1 MRRLAIS
8 GVVCLPSLVASLA
21 LADAPL
27 RLNEI
32 RLEQAGADLDE
43 YIEIAGAS
51 GESLN
56 GVSIVVVGDDD
67 FAFPGQQN
75 GTIESVVSLDGR
87 TVPTS
92 GFFVVA
98 GPKFSLGVPNLVAT
112 LNLEGG
118 DNVTIFLVR
127 GFTGFDGQ
135 KLDTNDDGVLD
146 VTPWTSV
153 VSSLAVVAN
162 SSPNGVKTDYFYST
176 TTVGPDQGSQPAA
189 AWRCANSEQWN
200 IGTQNPFDGV
210 DSPGVANQTCVP
222 QGIIIN
228 EIRIDQP
235 GADADEYFELK
246 GGAGQSLDGYTY
258 IVIGDGST
266 AATRN
271 GVIEFVYPLT
281 GKTLGADGLATF
293 AQYNTLPNAGGTVDY
308 NIAGTVGQNGTLPQ
322 SGGFLENN
330 DNVTHMLVQGFTGT
344 LNQDLDTNEDGVLDV
359 TPWASIA
366 DAVALVATLTT
377 PPPTG
382 AEWSYAPTNVR
393 IGPDTSVTTGWP
405 HHVYRCSPSGAWSIG
420 AYDVASAARVDT
432 PSNSNAGCTV
442 CGPGAGNCHAVH
454 ATPGC
459 VDTSCCNAVCVAD
472 PTCCSDTW
480 DQACVNQ
487 ARTSCLTAGNPP
499 ALTLNEIRID
509 ETLGTDPNEYLEI
522 KGTPGTSLNGVS
534 IVVIGDGVDPN
545 GLTEAVVS
553 LNGSTI
559 PNDGHFL
566 VAESTFTLGTADKT
580 AVLNF
585 ENGDSVTYF
594 LVWNFTGLNNTDYDI
609 GDDCTLDSQ
618 PWDATIDSLGIRSR
632 DGRCV
637 YSTTTV
643 GPDYVGLPGHLV
655 RCADGSWRFG
665 RFDPAATDGFGT
677 PGTANLVCPPAYAC
691 GTPKGP
697 SCFDPHGGLGC
708 SDESCCASVCRVDP
722 TCCEVSWDASCAEQA
737 TLNCFIPPNP
747 PAVKLSEIR
756 IDQTGND
763 TDEYF
768 EIVGEPDTLLNGL
781 TYIVIGD
788 FGTGATG
795 DLSGR
800 IEYIQSLNGNR
811 ISEDGFFLALGEP
824 STQFASQRDIG
835 LSLPSN
841 NFENSDNVT
850 HMLVWGFTGTLN
862 QDLDTNNDGVLD
874 ITPWTNIIQ
883 SVAFIESAATPP
895 VGTGYAYG
903 DVRVGPDSGNF
914 VPSQLAYC
922 PSTSAWTIGT
932 FAVNAKTV
940 DSPGLANFGCDYTG
954 PACSADFNS
963 DGIVDGSDLGTLL
976 SAWGTAGGDT
986 NGDGTTDSADLGD
999 LLSAWGACQ

>member
-210 DSPGVANQTCVP
+210 DSPGVANQACVP

-228 EIRIDQP
+228 EIRIDDNAP
-235 GADADEYFELK
+235 AFVPPPPASSINDPNEFFELK
-246 GGAGQSLDGYTY
+246 GAPGQSLDGYTY
-258 IVIGDGST
+258 IVIGDGTGGS
-266 AATRN
+266 
-271 GVIEFVYPLT
+271 GVIENAYSLT
-281 GKTLGADGLATF
+281 GRTLGADGLASF
-293 AQYNTLPNAGGTVDY
+293 AQIATLPNVGGTVDY
-308 NIAGTVGQNGTLPQ
+308 LITPINN
-322 SGGFLENN
+322 SGFFENS
-330 DNVTHMLVQGFTGT
+330 DNVTHMLVQGFTGAVG
-344 LNQDLDTNEDGVLDV
+344 NDLDTNNDGILDL

-366 DAVALVATLTT
+366 DAVAIVENPTV
-377 PPPTG
+377 PPASG
-382 AEWSYAPTNVR
+382 DEWVYAPTNVR
-393 IGPDTSVTTGWP
+393 VGPDGTFVPG
-405 HHVYRCSPSGAWSIG
+405 HIFRCSPSGTWQIG
-420 AYDVASAARVDT
+420 LFSVTTASNSDT

-459 VDTSCCNAVCVAD
+459 VDTSCCNLVCIAD

-509 ETLGTDPNEYLEI
+509 ETSNVDPNEYLEI
-522 KGTPGTSLNGVS
+522 KGAPGTNLNGVS
-534 IVVIGDGVDPN
+534 IVVVGDGLGVN
-545 GLTEAVVS
+545 GVVEAVVS

-618 PWDATIDSLGIRSR
+618 PWDATIDSVGVRSR

-643 GPDYVGLPGHLV
+643 GPDYSGLPAHIV
-655 RCADGSWRFG
+655 RCNDGAWRFG

-708 SDESCCASVCRVDP
+708 SDESCCASVCQIDV

-737 TLNCFIPPNP
+737 TLNCFIPAEP
-747 PAVKLSEIR
+747 PAVEISEIR
-756 IDQTGND
+756 IDQQGND
-763 TDEYF
+763 NDEYF
-768 EIVGEPDTLLNGL
+768 EIAGEPNTLLNGL
-781 TYIVIGD
+781 TYVVIGD
-788 FGTGATG
+788 SGTGATG

-862 QDLDTNNDGVLD
+862 QDLDTDNDGVLD

-883 SVAFIESAATPP
+883 SVAFIESAAIPP
-895 VGTGYAYG
+895 VNTGYAYG

-922 PSTSAWTIGT
+922 PSTDAWTIGT
-932 FAVNAKTV
+932 FTVNAKTV
-940 DSPGLANFGCDYTG
+940 DSPGVANFGCDYTG
-954 PACSADFNS
+954 PACPADFNG
-963 DGIVDGSDLGTLL
+963 DGVVDSSDLGTLL

>member
-200 IGTQNPFDGV
+200 IGTQNPFEGV
-210 DSPGVANQTCVP
+210 DSPGVANQACVP

-228 EIRIDQP
+228 EIRIDDNAP
-235 GADADEYFELK
+235 PFVPPPPASPINDPNEFFELK
-246 GGAGQSLDGYTY
+246 GAPGQSLDGYTY
-258 IVIGDGST
+258 IVIGDGTGGS
-266 AATRN
+266 
-271 GVIEFVYPLT
+271 GVIENAYSLT
-281 GKTLGADGLATF
+281 GRTLGADGLASF
-293 AQYNTLPNAGGTVDY
+293 AQIATLPNVGGTVDY
-308 NIAGTVGQNGTLPQ
+308 LITPTNN
-322 SGGFLENN
+322 SGFFENS
-330 DNVTHMLVQGFTGT
+330 DNVTHMLVQGFTGAVG
-344 LNQDLDTNEDGVLDV
+344 NDLDTNNDGILDL

-366 DAVALVATLTT
+366 DAVAIVENPTV
-377 PPPTG
+377 PPAVG
-382 AEWSYAPTNVR
+382 DEWVYAPTNVR
-393 IGPDTSVTTGWP
+393 IGPDGTFVPG
-405 HHVYRCSPSGAWSIG
+405 HIFRCSPSGTWQIG
-420 AYDVASAARVDT
+420 LFSVTTASNSDT

-509 ETLGTDPNEYLEI
+509 ETSNVDPNEYLEI
-522 KGTPGTSLNGVS
+522 KGAPGTNLNGVS
-534 IVVIGDGVDPN
+534 IVVVGDGLGVN
-545 GLTEAVVS
+545 GVVEAVVS

-609 GDDCTLDSQ
+609 GDDCALDSQ
-618 PWDATIDSLGIRSR
+618 PWDATIDSVGVRSR

-643 GPDYVGLPGHLV
+643 GPDYSGLPAHIV
-655 RCADGSWRFG
+655 RCNDGAWRFG
-665 RFDPAATDGFGT
+665 RLDPAATDGFGT

-708 SDESCCASVCRVDP
+708 SDASCCESVCQIDV

-737 TLNCFIPPNP
+737 TLNCFIPAEP
-747 PAVKLSEIR
+747 PAVEISEIR
-756 IDQTGND
+756 IDQQGND
-763 TDEYF
+763 NDEYF
-768 EIVGEPDTLLNGL
+768 EIVGEPNTLLNGL
-781 TYIVIGD
+781 TYVVIGD
-788 FGTGATG
+788 SGTGATG

-940 DSPGLANFGCDYTG
+940 DSPGVANFGCDYTG
-954 PACSADFNS
+954 PACPADFNS
-963 DGIVDGSDLGTLL
+963 DGIVDSSDLGTLL

>member
-8 GVVCLPSLVASLA
+8 GVVCLPSLVASFA

-32 RLEQAGADLDE
+32 RLEQPGADLDE

-75 GTIESVVSLDGR
+75 GSIECVVSLDGR
-87 TVPTS
+87 TVPSS

-98 GPKFSLGVPNLVAT
+98 GPKFSLSVPNLVT
-112 LNLEGG
+112 SLNLEGG
-118 DNVTIFLVR
+118 DNVTVFLVR

-153 VSSLAVVAN
+153 VSSVAIVAN
-162 SSPNGVKTDYFYST
+162 ASPNGVKTDYFYST
-176 TTVGPDQGSQPAA
+176 TTVGPDQGGQPAA
-189 AWRCANSEQWN
+189 AWLCANSAQWN
-200 IGTQNPFDGV
+200 IGTQNPTDGV

-222 QGIIIN
+222 QGIIVN

-258 IVIGDGST
+258 IVIGDGSQ
-266 AATRN
+266 ASTRN

-308 NIAGTVGQNGTLPQ
+308 NILPTGGTPNA
-322 SGGFLENN
+322 GGFLENN
-330 DNVTHMLVQGFTGT
+330 DNVTHLLVQGFTGT

-359 TPWASIA
+359 TPWASIS
-366 DAVALVATLTT
+366 DAVALVNTTT
-377 PPPTG
+377 PPAATG
-382 AEWSYAPTNVR
+382 GIEWTYAPTNVR

-405 HHVYRCSPSGAWSIG
+405 HHAYRCTPSGSWSIG
-420 AYDVASAARVDT
+420 AYDAASAARVDT
-432 PSNSNAGCTV
+432 PSNPNAICNP
-442 CGPGAGNCHAVH
+442 CGPAAGNCHAVRP
-454 ATPGC
+454 TPGC
-459 VDTSCCNAVCVAD
+459 SDVACCTLVTGAD
-472 PTCCSDTW
+472 PTCATDTW
-480 DQACVNQ
+480 DQACVNL
-487 ARTSCLTAGNPP
+487 ARQLCLASGNPP
-499 ALTLNEIRID
+499 AITLNEIRLD
-509 ETLGTDPNEYLEI
+509 ETQSTDPNEYLEI

-534 IVVIGDGVDPN
+534 IVVIGDGIDPN
-545 GLTEAVVS
+545 GIVEAVVS

-559 PNDGHFL
+559 PNDGIFL
-566 VAESTFTLGTADKT
+566 IAESTFTLGTADKT
-580 AVLNF
+580 AALNF
-585 ENGDSVTYF
+585 ENFDSATYF
-594 LVWNFTGLNNTDYDI
+594 LVWNFTGQNFTDYDLNN
-609 GDDCTLDSQ
+609 DCTLDSQ
-618 PWDATIDSLGIRSR
+618 PWDATIDSVGVRSR

-637 YSTTTV
+637 YSTTTA
-643 GPDYVGLPGHLV
+643 GPDYFGLPGHIV
-655 RCADGSWRFG
+655 RCDGGAWRFG
-665 RFDPAATDGFGT
+665 RFDPTATDGFGT
-677 PGTANLVCPPAYAC
+677 PGTPNLTCPPAYAC

-708 SDESCCASVCRVDP
+708 SDEACCASVCRIDV

-737 TLNCFIPPNP
+737 TLNCFVPGEP
-747 PAVKLSEIR
+747 PAVSLGEIR
-756 IDQTGND
+756 VDQPGATGD

-768 EIVGEPDTLLNGL
+768 EIVGQPNTLLNGL

-788 FGTGATG
+788 SGTT

-811 ISEDGFFLALGEP
+811 VPEDGFFLAAASG
-824 STQFASQRDIG
+824 STLFASQRN
-835 LSLPSN
+835 LNLNVATN

-862 QDLDTNNDGVLD
+862 QDLDTDNDGVLD
-874 ITPWTNIIQ
+874 VTPWASIVQ

-903 DVRVGPDSGNF
+903 DVRVGPSPTNA
-914 VPSQLAYC
+914 VPFQIAYC
-922 PSTSAWTIGT
+922 PSTDAWTIGT
-932 FAVNAKTV
+932 EAINAKSV
-940 DSPGLANFGCDYTG
+940 DSPGLANFGCDYSA
-954 PACSADFNS
+954 PSCPADFNN
-963 DGIVDGSDLGTLL
+963 DGVVDSADLGTLL
-976 SAWGTAGGDT
+976 AAWGTAGGDT
-986 NGDGTTDSADLGD
+986 NGDGATDSADLGD
-999 LLSAWGACQ
+999 LLAAWGVCQ